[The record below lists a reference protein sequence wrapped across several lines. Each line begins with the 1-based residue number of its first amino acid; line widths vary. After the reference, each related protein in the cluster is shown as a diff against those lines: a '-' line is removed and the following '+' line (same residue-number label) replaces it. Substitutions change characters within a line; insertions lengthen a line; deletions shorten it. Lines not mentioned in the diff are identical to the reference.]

1 MKTGD
6 KETKTFHLSKRK
18 QLTPL
23 TNFFFKDN
31 D

>member
-18 QLTPL
+18 TIDTFNQLL
-23 TNFFFKDN
+23 FQR
-31 D
+31 